1 MINPLTEAQ
10 LRKRIKEY
18 IEVEVKGILKKYKRL
33 AIFDRV
39 AVAVFKTLVILP
51 AIATSALAAIEN
63 PNETITRVFLVALPL
78 MSSAAGVI
86 LVKFKLSDMWKLR
99 ERGRSAAK
107 LLYDSARRLLDIAE
121 TREDLEALYEDIVL
135 EVAEIDKEQ
144 TSRTV
149 EYQAITKKFESL
161 IDKYETKIRE
171 RGNTE

>member
-1 MINPLTEAQ
+1 MGILSVVQ
-10 LRKRIKEY
+10 LKKRISDY
-18 IEVEVKGILKKYKRL
+18 IEVEVKGDFKKYKRL
-33 AIFDRV
+33 ALFDRV

-51 AIATSALAAIEN
+51 AIATSALAAIED
-63 PNETITRVFLVALPL
+63 PNQSTIRFCLVALPL

-121 TREDLEALYEDIVL
+121 TREDLETLYEDIVN

-144 TSRTV
+144 TNRTV
-149 EYQAITKKFESL
+149 EYQTIAQKFESL

-171 RGNTE
+171 RGKTE